1 MLKNHSVFTVLL
13 QHELKMQYRQRG
25 EWLTPLAFYLFV
37 VCLFPFALGSMQSI
51 LRQSAAGIIWIA
63 LLLSLLMSLP
73 RLFHSDLNDGSLA
86 QYCLR
91 PSRLMPY
98 ISAKL
103 LAYAILYIL
112 PCLLLT
118 PLLALLFYLPF
129 SSILVLVLTLALGSP
144 ILLLIG
150 SLGAALTLKARESGA
165 LLALVI
171 FPLYIPILILALNC
185 VNLAEQNLPISALLA
200 WLSAYCCVA
209 IALIPSALKAILKIG
224 VA

>member
-1 MLKNHSVFTVLL
+1 MLKRRHSFTLLL
-13 QHELKMQYRQRG
+13 QHEIKMQYRQSAQ
-25 EWLTPLAFYLFV
+25 WLTPLAFYLFV
-37 VCLFPFALGSMQSI
+37 VCLFPFALGNAHNI

-73 RLFHSDLNDGSLA
+73 RLFHSDLMDGSLA

-91 PSRLMPY
+91 RSRLMPY

-103 LAYAILYIL
+103 LTYAILYIL

-129 SSILVLVLTLALGSP
+129 NSIVVLVLTLCLGSP

-150 SLGAALTLKARESGA
+150 SLGAALTLKAREGGA

-171 FPLYIPILILALNC
+171 FPLYIPVLILALNC
-185 VNLAEQNLPISALLA
+185 VSLAEQNIPINALLA
-200 WLSAYCCVA
+200 WLGAYCCVA

>member
-1 MLKNHSVFTVLL
+1 MLKQFKILL
-13 QHELKMQYRQRG
+13 EHELKIHYRHG
-25 EWLTPLAFYLFV
+25 AEWLTPLVFYWLV
-37 VCLFPFALGSMQSI
+37 VSLFPFALSSTQSI

-73 RLFHSDLNDGSLA
+73 RLFQSDLKDGSLA

-91 PSRLMPY
+91 TSSLMPY

-103 LAYAILYIL
+103 LSYAVLYII

-118 PLLALLFYLPF
+118 PLLALLFYLPAH
-129 SSILVLVLTLALGSP
+129 SIFILLLTLCLGSP

-150 SLGAALTLKARESGA
+150 SLGAALTLKARESSA

-171 FPLYIPILILALNC
+171 FPLYIPVLILALNC
-185 VNLAEQNLPISALLA
+185 VNLAEQNLPIGALLA
-200 WLSAYCCVA
+200 YLAAYCCVA
-209 IALIPSALKAILKIG
+209 IALIPLALKSILKIG
-224 VA
+224 VT